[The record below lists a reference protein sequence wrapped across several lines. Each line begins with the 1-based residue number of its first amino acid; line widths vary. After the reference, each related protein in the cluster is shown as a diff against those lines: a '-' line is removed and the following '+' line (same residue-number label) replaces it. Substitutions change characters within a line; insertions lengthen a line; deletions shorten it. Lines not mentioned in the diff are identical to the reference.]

1 MMLPPIF
8 LGLLLWLIRRPW
20 PKWMQARAGIPPVQG
35 FHRSGFACRDADAR
49 TDPLVIDCVMGWTT
63 SSEGESW

>member
-1 MMLPPIF
+1 MLPPIF

-35 FHRSGFACRDADAR
+35 FHRSGFACRDPRCPD
-49 TDPLVIDCVMGWTT
+49 IHW
-63 SSEGESW
+63 